1 MFQFL
6 KYIPLLL
13 KFKDV
18 TEIYKD
24 ETGKDKPWYM
34 SRTFLGSAIAFIFT
48 CLAVFFG
55 IVVDAATIQIVVDN
69 TSTIISG
76 LVAVYG
82 IILTLIGQIKKKPVV
97 KTEKCEDTTQDIK
110 IP

>member
-1 MFQFL
+1 MFSFL

-13 KFKDV
+13 RFKDV
-18 TEIYKD
+18 TEVFKE

-55 IVVDAATIQIVVDN
+55 IVVDAGTIEIIVNNV
-69 TSTIISG
+69 STIISG
-76 LVAVYG
+76 VVAVYG
-82 IILTLIGQIKKKPVV
+82 IILTLIGQIKKKPIV
-97 KTEKCEDTTQDIK
+97 KIEKCDDVK

>member
-1 MFQFL
+1 MFSFL

-18 TEIYKD
+18 TEVYKE
-24 ETGKDKPWYM
+24 ETGQDKPWYL

-55 IVVDAATIQIVVDN
+55 IVVDAGTIQIVVDN
-69 TSTIISG
+69 ISTIISAI
-76 LVAVYG
+76 VALYG
-82 IILTLIGQIKKKPVV
+82 IIMTFIGQIKKKPIVEKVV
-97 KTEKCEDTTQDIK
+97 EKCDEDKPIA
-110 IP
+110 

>member
-18 TEIYKD
+18 TEVYKE
-24 ETGKDKPWYM
+24 ETGQDKPWYM

-55 IVVDAATIQIVVDN
+55 IVVDAGTIEIIVNN
-69 TSTIISG
+69 TSTIISAI
-76 LVAVYG
+76 VALYG
-82 IILTLIGQIKKKPVV
+82 IVMTLVGQIKKKPIV
-97 KTEKCEDTTQDIK
+97 KVEKCEDEKPIV
-110 IP
+110 

>member
-18 TEIYKD
+18 TEVYKE

-55 IVVDAATIQIVVDN
+55 IVVDATTIQIVVDN
-69 TSTIISG
+69 ASTVVSA
-76 LVAVYG
+76 LVALYG
-82 IILTLIGQIKKKPVV
+82 IVLTIIGQIKKKPVV
-97 KTEKCEDTTQDIK
+97 KVEKCDEEKPI
-110 IP
+110 